1 MIIDWHTHVHS
12 QREQALP
19 RWKGQCPATID
30 NVLRLHDEVG
40 LDISVISNSGHYLKE
55 FAREDAVGEI
65 RESNEYLAKV
75 RDQHKN
81 KIVALAVAIPGGG
94 DDHLRELERA
104 VKQDDLRGV
113 LISSSHRRAYPDD
126 DDAKSFFQLCCD
138 LDIPV
143 FMHPP
148 SVGFGEERMKE
159 FRLASSVGRPF
170 DSCLAL
176 ARLIVK
182 GLWEQFPKLKFVASH
197 LGGGICEIIGRMDYA
212 YELRDNP
219 LILGP
224 YGPPVHITK
233 KPSEYLRMI
242 YFDTVAYHAPAIKC
256 AIETVGADRLI
267 FGTDSPMLVAL
278 KQRGRTVIDELGL
291 DAKDKATVL
300 GGNAKTLLKL

>member
-1 MIIDWHTHVHS
+1 M
-12 QREQALP
+12 
-19 RWKGQCPATID
+19 
-30 NVLRLHDEVG
+30 
-40 LDISVISNSGHYLKE
+40 
-55 FAREDAVGEI
+55 
-65 RESNEYLAKV
+65 
-75 RDQHKN
+75 
-81 KIVALAVAIPGGG
+81 
-94 DDHLRELERA
+94 
-104 VKQDDLRGV
+104 KQDDLRGV

-126 DDAKSFFQLCCD
+126 DDAKPFFQLCCD

-182 GLWEQFPKLKFVASH
+182 GLFEEFPKIKFVASH

-224 YGPPVHITK
+224 YGPPVHITR
-233 KPSEYLRMI
+233 KPSEYLRMM
-242 YFDTVAYHAPAIKC
+242 YFDTVAYHAPAIEC
-256 AIETVGADRLI
+256 AIKTVGADRLI

-278 KQRGRTVIDELGL
+278 KQRGRAIIDELGPRRCGQGQGARRHCQEAAEAL
-291 DAKDKATVL
+291 RAVA
-300 GGNAKTLLKL
+300 

>member
-1 MIIDWHTHVHS
+1 
-12 QREQALP
+12 
-19 RWKGQCPATID
+19 
-30 NVLRLHDEVG
+30 VLRLHDEVG
-40 LDISVISNSGHYLKE
+40 LDLSVISNSGHYLRE
-55 FAREDAVGEI
+55 FSREDAVPAI
-65 RESNEYLAKV
+65 RASNEYLASLRDKHKDKV
-75 RDQHKN
+75 
-81 KIVALAVAIPGGG
+81 VAIAVAIPGGG
-94 DDHLRELERA
+94 DDHLKELERA

-113 LISSSHRRAYPDD
+113 IITSSHRRAYPDD
-126 DDAKSFFQLCCD
+126 DEAKPFFRLCCD

-170 DSCLAL
+170 DACLAL

-182 GLWEQFPKLKFVASH
+182 GLFEEFPKIKFVASH

-224 YGPPVHITK
+224 YGPPVHISR
-233 KPSEYLRMI
+233 KPSDYL
-242 YFDTVAYHAPAIKC
+242 APAIEC
-256 AIETVGADRLI
+256 AIKTVGADRLI

-278 KQRGRTVIDELGL
+278 KARGRAIIDELGL
-291 DAKDKATVL
+291 DAADKAKVL
-300 GGNAKTLLKL
+300 GGTARTLLKL

>member
-12 QREQALP
+12 PREQALP
-19 RWKGQCPATID
+19 FWRGRCPATIE

-40 LDISVISNSGHYLKE
+40 LDLSVISNSGHYLKS
-55 FAREDAVGEI
+55 FGREEALAPI
-65 RESNEYLAKV
+65 RASNQYMASL
-75 RDQHKN
+75 RDLHKDR
-81 KIVALAVAIPGGG
+81 IVAIATAIPGGG
-94 DDHLRELERA
+94 EAHLKELERA

-113 LISSSHRRAYPDD
+113 LINSSHRGAYPDD
-126 DDAKSFFQLCCD
+126 GDARPFFQLASE

-148 SVGFGEERMKE
+148 SVGFGEERMRE

-182 GLWEQFPKLKFVASH
+182 GLFEEFPRLKFVASH

-212 YELRDNP
+212 YELRDDP

-224 YGPPVHITK
+224 YGPPVHITR

-242 YFDTVAYHAPAIKC
+242 YFDTVCYHAPAVEC
-256 AIETVGADRLI
+256 AIKTVGADRLI

-278 KQRGRTVIDELGL
+278 KRRGLDLVRALELG
-291 DAKDKATVL
+291 AADKEMVL
-300 GGNAKTLLKL
+300 GGTARKLLKL